1 MASGF
6 NDISLKPSG
15 KTTLK
20 LPKKFGA
27 SEAKG
32 SVVEIQ
38 MNNPTGDEP
47 FYLELFNQK
56 GSAERVTKST
66 SKNFLKYVD
75 GDLYDGSI
83 FHRSVPG
90 FVLQGGGF
98 AAPVVSSSE
107 GGMPEE
113 IKNFGTVDNQPGNS
127 NVKGTIAMAKIGGQP
142 DSATNQW
149 FINLSDNDLLD
160 SQNEGFTVF
169 GKVLGDGM
177 DVVEELASAEVF
189 NFGGVVSQLPLWS
202 SPDTDFGVQP
212 NDYVTVQSARKLSA
226 KKQPF
231 MLTVESSDEDLLKAT
246 VTNKQRIKL
255 KASPNVSGAVEVSVR
270 SVSLVDG
277 SINDDSFDVLIGAS
291 PSKRLKNKKT
301 GNKVV
306 DVFVDSGSFDS
317 PFYRF
322 YDEDG
327 FEIKNFKIN
336 VKKKYQFSRLDDA
349 ITHPFYLGDS
359 GFNQPSSKL
368 AKFKGDG
375 NFDDGIIGSESFTFR
390 VKKKHRSSFK
400 QAGRLD
406 YFCTSHSS
414 MYGSFLIK
422 GADSVGS
429 MGDPPFYEA
438 IVPVE

>member
-1 MASGF
+1 
-6 NDISLKPSG
+6 
-15 KTTLK
+15 
-20 LPKKFGA
+20 
-27 SEAKG
+27 
-32 SVVEIQ
+32 

-83 FHRSVPG
+83 FHRSIPG

-231 MLTVESSDEDLLKAT
+231 SLTVESSDEDLLTAS
-246 VTNKQRIKL
+246 VTKKQRIKL
-255 KASPNVSGAVEVSVR
+255 KAAAGASGEVEVNVR

-277 SINDDSFDVLIGAS
+277 SINEESFDVLIGSGLSMRQANR
-291 PSKRLKNKKT
+291 KTRRKKIDIL
-301 GNKVV
+301 V
-306 DVFVDSGSFDS
+306 DGGSFED

-322 YDEDG
+322 FDSDGDELEG
-327 FEIKNFKIN
+327 VKIN
-336 VKKKYQFSRLDDA
+336 AKKTYRFSRLDNAD
-349 ITHPFYLGDS
+349 THPFYLGDS
-359 GFNQPSSKL
+359 GFNKASSQWIKI
-368 AKFKGDG
+368 KGDG
-375 NFDDGIIGSESFTFR
+375 DVGDGIIDSERLTFK
-390 VKKKHRSSFK
+390 VKKKYRSKFK
-400 QAGRLD
+400 QEGRLD

-414 MYGSFLIK
+414 MIGSFQIK
-422 GADSVGS
+422 GANASDSI
-429 MGDPPFYEA
+429 DPQIQA
-438 IVPVE
+438 VIVPSD

>member
-15 KTTLK
+15 KTTIK

-27 SEAKG
+27 SKAKG
-32 SVVEIQ
+32 AVVELKV
-38 MNNPTGDEP
+38 NNPTGDEL
-47 FYLELFNQK
+47 FYLELYNKK
-56 GSAERVTKST
+56 GSAERVTKNT

-75 GDLYDGSI
+75 GGFYDGAI
-83 FHRSVPG
+83 FHRSVPN

-98 AAPVVSSSE
+98 SVPVVSSSE
-107 GGMPEE
+107 GGMPER
-113 IKNFGTVDNQPGNS
+113 INDFGTIDNQPGNS
-127 NVKGTIAMAKIGGQP
+127 NLRGTVAMAKIGGQP

-149 FINLSDNDLLD
+149 FINLNDNFALD

-169 GKVLGDGM
+169 GKVLGSGM
-177 DVVEELASAEVF
+177 DVVEDLSSAEIF
-189 NFGGVVSQLPLWS
+189 NFGGVVSQLPLWNP
-202 SPDTDFGVQP
+202 PDTTVGVQP
-212 NDYVTVQSARKLSA
+212 DDYVTMDSARKLSA

-231 MLTVESSDEDLLKAT
+231 TLFAESADDNLLKAS

-255 KASPNVSGAVEVSVR
+255 KASPNASGTVEVSVR

-277 SINDDSFDVLIGAS
+277 SMNEESFDVLIGTS
-291 PSKRLKNKKT
+291 LSKRPRTNKSAGKIID
-301 GNKVV
+301 VLV
-306 DVFVDSGSFDS
+306 DAGSFDS
-317 PFYRF
+317 PYYQF

-327 FEIKNFKIN
+327 TEIKNFKIN
-336 VKKKYQFSRLDDA
+336 AKKKYRFTRLDNA
-349 ITHPFYLGDS
+349 ITHPFFLGDS

-368 AKFKGDG
+368 TKIKGDG
-375 NFDDGIIGSESFTFR
+375 SFDDGIVGSESFTFR
-390 VKKKHRSSFK
+390 VKKKHRSKFK

-422 GADSVGS
+422 GADAVGPLETPQS
-429 MGDPPFYEA
+429 QEA
-438 IVPVE
+438 IVQVE